1 MSKKMNPNVS
11 SRDYVDREY
20 WAASPHATQEEL
32 DFLSNDKSWEV
43 RKEVAKNINSSQKTL
58 NKLAKDNGVYVKEA
72 VAANPNLS
80 EETFIYLFDQSF
92 YASLYKQVKENL
104 LQNPNLPVVLR
115 LRAIAQEKGEGRLI
129 NDLSSSMKNLSAIE
143 KVYLAMNELTSSED
157 LDILGRSEFEGV
169 RYAVAGNPNTT
180 PETLDRLSR
189 EDSSVDVRDCVANN
203 PSTSSETLAHLM
215 DNDPE
220 KIVRESAEFFL
231 HKRNSDVVLD

>member
-92 YASLYKQVKENL
+92 YASLYKQVKIGT
-104 LQNPNLPVVLR
+104 
-115 LRAIAQEKGEGRLI
+115 A
-129 NDLSSSMKNLSAIE
+129 
-143 KVYLAMNELTSSED
+143 
-157 LDILGRSEFEGV
+157 
-169 RYAVAGNPNTT
+169 
-180 PETLDRLSR
+180 
-189 EDSSVDVRDCVANN
+189 
-203 PSTSSETLAHLM
+203 STSFRATCLSIYSIYINKKHFCTTVGL
-215 DNDPE
+215 
-220 KIVRESAEFFL
+220 
-231 HKRNSDVVLD
+231 